1 MTGIEI
7 EIKLQLAPPRTA
19 GLRAWL
25 RERGARAERLRAIY
39 FDTPDRRLAAAG
51 IALRMRHERGQWV
64 QALKAPAAG
73 TLARL
78 EDEVVV
84 RRGRADA
91 PPVPELSRHAER
103 SMPEA
108 LKDMVAHGS
117 PATGLTPIFETDIR
131 RTTLALRSRRGWVE
145 IALDIGRIAAPG
157 REPVAVNEVEIEL
170 IRGSALA
177 VVDVARRM
185 VRSHGAWIDPAS
197 KAERG
202 HLLAAGASGK
212 SPARARAVRLDPTV
226 GLEHAL
232 ATMFA
237 DCRRQ
242 VLANL
247 AAIAGDA
254 AHDPE
259 HIHQAR
265 VGLRR
270 LRTAMRLAGM
280 PHHAALD
287 ASAAALAR
295 ALGEARDRDVL
306 LGTIAPALAQ
316 AGAPYVGA
324 DAPRAATDIG
334 AMVRATPA
342 QLMLLDLLVA
352 EIELSSAQRR
362 QARDEATADAPALAA
377 AAKAPLSATL
387 AHWHR
392 AIRRD
397 ARDFTAL
404 DDEAR
409 HRLRRRMKRLRYGAE
424 FCAALWSRKRHRR
437 FMEALA
443 LAQEALGRYNDLI
456 VAMAHYRS
464 ETERDPRAWF
474 AVGWLRSEAD
484 AQAGRCAEA
493 LAALRA
499 CPVPF
504 RRKTAAA
511 TAAPP

>member
-25 RERGARAERLRAIY
+25 RERGARNERLRAIY

-51 IALRMRHERGQWV
+51 IALRMRHERGQWI

-84 RRGRADA
+84 RRGRADVA
-91 PPVPELSRHAER
+91 PAPELSRHAEG

-117 PATGLTPIFETDIR
+117 PATGLTAIFETDIR
-131 RTTLALRSRRGWVE
+131 RTTLAIRSRRGWVE

-170 IRGSALA
+170 IRGSPLA
-177 VVDVARRM
+177 IVDVARRM

-237 DCRRQ
+237 ECRRQ

-247 AAIAGDA
+247 AGVAGDA
-254 AHDPE
+254 AYDPE
-259 HIHQAR
+259 HVHQAR

-270 LRTAMRLAGM
+270 LRSALRLAGI
-280 PHHAALD
+280 PRLAALD
-287 ASAAALAR
+287 AGAGALAR
-295 ALGEARDRDVL
+295 ALGQARDRDVL
-306 LGTIAPALAQ
+306 LGTVTPALAQ
-316 AGAPYVGA
+316 AGAPLVITAASGA
-324 DAPRAATDIG
+324 PTDIRG
-334 AMVRATPA
+334 VVRSAPT
-342 QLMLLDLLVA
+342 QIMLLDLLAA
-352 EIELSSAQRR
+352 ELELLSAPPVRR
-362 QARDEATADAPALAA
+362 PAGPTDEPPDPGLATTEVLEGALAR
-377 AAKAPLSATL
+377 
-387 AHWHR
+387 WHR

-397 ARDFTAL
+397 ARDFSSL

-424 FCAALWSRKRHRR
+424 FCAALWGRKRQRR
-437 FMEALA
+437 FMDALA
-443 LAQEALGRYNDLI
+443 RAQEALGRYNDLI
-456 VAMAHYRS
+456 VAMAHYRG
-464 ETERDPRAWF
+464 EAERDPRAWF

-484 AQAGRCAEA
+484 AQATRCAEA
-493 LAALRA
+493 LVALRA
-499 CPVPF
+499 CPAPF

-511 TAAPP
+511 SAAPP